1 MIHDT
6 LQFRHAR
13 KPPDLDRHD
22 VLRRDEV
29 TMLDEPAT
37 VAVIGSSHYVGVPSL
52 DYYELCSC
60 RPIEGS
66 NVTEVPLETGVD
78 RRVRLEGDDLTV
90 ETEIEGRPLASFPG
104 PEGTSVAYRF
114 APEAYTTVDVDDGAI
129 ETYHTYPEFD
139 LALFT
144 RTVLETVP
152 GETPD
157 RRVPAHE

>member
-1 MIHDT
+1 MIHQT

-29 TMLDEPAT
+29 TLLDEPAT
-37 VAVIGSSHYVGVPSL
+37 VAIIGSSHYVGVPSIE
-52 DYYELCSC
+52 YYELCSC

-78 RRVRLEGDDLTV
+78 RRMRLEGDDLAV
-90 ETEIEGRPLASFPG
+90 ETEIEGRPLRAFPG
-104 PEGTSVAYRF
+104 TDEASVAYRF
-114 APEAYTTVDVDDGAI
+114 APDAYTTVDVDDGTI

-144 RTVLETVP
+144 RTVFETVP
-152 GETPD
+152 GETRE
-157 RRVPAHE
+157 RRVPAPE